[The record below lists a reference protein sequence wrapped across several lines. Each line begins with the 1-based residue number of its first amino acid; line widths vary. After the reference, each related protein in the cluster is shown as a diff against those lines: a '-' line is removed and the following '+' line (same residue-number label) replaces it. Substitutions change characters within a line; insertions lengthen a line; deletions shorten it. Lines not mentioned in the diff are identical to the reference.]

1 MVSKRKFFSIAIMM
15 FVLFFLFQFSM
26 VLRDSRNAYDVNS
39 HLTEKKADGENQW
52 TPSDSDS
59 NSSTVTGDDISVV
72 FVGDKSG
79 DMGTAVSRWCTYAKR
94 KMISSKSVNAYKADD
109 KNLPEMMILES
120 EKYAEG
126 DNLTTLE
133 TLEKKGVIIVF
144 GCLENVKNIQ
154 DNKDLMKFLGIQT
167 VAAEETH
174 LTGVKLFEG
183 LLLGGEVIYDTP
195 KEKEEKKRQDLELDV
210 PWYQVGSGTKTY
222 MVGLFDKKTGK
233 DVENE
238 DLPTLI
244 WRNGIENGSIFAV
257 VGDYMKDST
266 ALGLLDGMRAEASQY
281 TIYPVVN
288 AQNLSMVN
296 FPVFAD
302 ENNAEMMKLYSQSAT
317 GISRDIMW
325 PSLVSIVEKSGMKM
339 TCFIQPQ
346 ADYTD
351 DVEPETGNLEFYL
364 KQMKEQST
372 EAGISLEYQKLYK
385 AEDKVTKDTEFFEKE
400 GTNYRFGA
408 AFAKEKDL
416 KGILKDTDSG
426 LLGDVGTLVCDY
438 TEDQPVVSYYS
449 DSVTLQTVTSDGMN
463 YAYSDDI
470 RMSSIQTALGYTNV
484 MLDMYDIFWPQE
496 KTDRWE
502 VMQKRFSSNLLTYW
516 KNFAGFDSTTLSE
529 SNARTRTF
537 LNLDYSQSR
546 EDNEIT
552 LKTSEPGSWFV
563 LRLHDEEI
571 DEVEGGTETKLEDNA
586 YLIYAEVTTVK
597 IQVKEPGLH
606 YDVRKD

>member
-26 VLRDSRNAYDVNS
+26 VVRDKKNVYDKNS
-39 HLTEKKADGENQW
+39 SLTEKKADGKNQW
-52 TPSDSDS
+52 TPSDSEA
-59 NSSTVTGDDISVV
+59 GEDISVV
-72 FVGDKSG
+72 FVGNEAG
-79 DMGTAVSRWCTYAKR
+79 DMGISVSRWCTYAKR
-94 KMISSKSVNAYKADD
+94 EFISCEAVSRYSVDD
-109 KNLPEMMILES
+109 ENLPEMMILES

-126 DNLTTLE
+126 ENLSKLE
-133 TLEKKGVIIVF
+133 ELEKKGVIIVF

-154 DNKDLMKFLGIQT
+154 NNQGLMKFLGIQKVVT
-167 VAAEETH
+167 DKTH

-183 LLLGGEVIYDTP
+183 LLLGGEITYITP
-195 KEKEEKKRQDLELDV
+195 EDKEEKQRQDLELDV

-222 MVGLFDKKTGK
+222 MVGLFDEKKGK
-233 DVENE
+233 NIENE

-244 WRNGIENGSIFAV
+244 WRNGIDYGSVFAV

-266 ALGLLDGMRAEASQY
+266 ALGLLDGMRAEAMQY
-281 TIYPVVN
+281 IIYPVVN

-302 ENNAEMMKLYSQSAT
+302 ENNDEMLKLYSQSAT
-317 GISRDIMW
+317 GIARDIMW
-325 PSLVSIVEKSGMKM
+325 PSLISIVQKSDMKM

-351 DVEPETGNLEFYL
+351 DVEPQSGMLEFYL
-364 KQMKEQST
+364 KQMKEQKS
-372 EAGISLEYQKLYK
+372 EAGISLEYQKLDK
-385 AEDKVTKDTEFFEKE
+385 AEDKVIKDTNFFENEKID
-400 GTNYRFGA
+400 YRFGA

-438 TEDQPVVSYYS
+438 TENQPVVSYYS

-470 RMSSIQTALGYTNV
+470 RMRSIQTALGYTNV

-516 KNFAGFDSTTLSE
+516 KNFRDFDSTTLSE
-529 SNARTRTF
+529 SNARIRMF
-537 LNLDYSQSR
+537 LNLAYSQSR
-546 EDNEIT
+546 EDNMIT
-552 LKTSEPGSWFV
+552 LQSSEVGSWFI
-563 LRLHDEEI
+563 LRTHGEEI
-571 DEVEGGTETKLEDNA
+571 DEIDGGSQTEIEADA
-586 YLIYAEVTTVK
+586 YLICAEDTTVK
-597 IQVKEPGLH
+597 IRLKEQELY
-606 YDVRKD
+606 YDIRKN

>member
-1 MVSKRKFFSIAIMM
+1 MVSKRKFFSIATMM
-15 FVLFFLFQFSM
+15 FILFFLFQFSM
-26 VLRDSRNAYDVNS
+26 VLRDSRNTYDVNS
-39 HLTEKKADGENQW
+39 SLAEKKADGENQW
-52 TPSDSDS
+52 TPSDSNSTTVIGADS
-59 NSSTVTGDDISVV
+59 SVV
-72 FVGDKSG
+72 FVGNEDG

-94 KMISSKSVNAYKADD
+94 KLISCKSVSTYKSDD

-120 EKYAEG
+120 EKYADG

-144 GCLENVKNIQ
+144 GCLENAKNIQ
-154 DNKDLMKFLGIQT
+154 NNKALMKFLGIQK
-167 VAAEETH
+167 VVAEETH
-174 LTGVKLFEG
+174 LAGVKLFEG
-183 LLLGGEVIYDTP
+183 LLLGGEVTYNTSKD
-195 KEKEEKKRQDLELDV
+195 KEEKKRQDLELDV

-222 MVGLFDKKTGK
+222 MVGLLDEKTGK
-233 DVENE
+233 NVENE
-238 DLPTLI
+238 DLPTII
-244 WRNGIENGSIFAV
+244 WRNGIDYGSVFAV

-266 ALGLLDGMRAEASQY
+266 ALGLLDGMRAEALQY
-281 TIYPVVN
+281 TIYPIVN

-302 ENNAEMMKLYSQSAT
+302 ENNTEMLKLYSQSVT
-317 GISRDIMW
+317 GIARDIMW
-325 PSLVSIVEKSGMKM
+325 PALISVVEKSDMKM

-351 DVEPETGNLEFYL
+351 DIEPKSGNLEFYL
-364 KQMKEQST
+364 KQMKEQSA
-372 EAGISLEYQKLYK
+372 EAGISLEYQKLDK
-385 AEDKVTKDTEFFEKE
+385 AEDKVTKDTEFFENEKI
-400 GTNYRFGA
+400 NYRFGA

-438 TEDQPVVSYYS
+438 TENQPVVSYYS

-470 RMSSIQTALGYTNV
+470 RMRSIQTALGYTNV

-516 KNFAGFDSTTLSE
+516 KNFRDFDSTTLSE
-529 SNARTRTF
+529 SNARIRTF
-537 LNLDYSQSR
+537 LNLAYSQSR
-546 EDNEIT
+546 EDNTIT
-552 LKTSEPGSWFV
+552 LQTSEAGSWFI
-563 LRLHDEEI
+563 LRTHGEGINEI
-571 DEVEGGTETKLEDNA
+571 DGGSQTEIEADA
-586 YLIYAEVTTVK
+586 YLICAEDTTVK
-597 IQVKEPGLH
+597 IRLKEQELY
-606 YDVRKD
+606 YDTRKN

>member
-26 VLRDSRNAYDVNS
+26 VVRDRKNTYDVNS
-39 HLTEKKADGENQW
+39 SLTEKKADGENQW
-52 TPSDSDS
+52 TPSDSEA
-59 NSSTVTGDDISVV
+59 GEDISVV
-72 FVGDKSG
+72 FVGNEAG
-79 DMGTAVSRWCTYAKR
+79 DMGIAVNRWCTYAKR
-94 KMISSKSVNAYKADD
+94 EFISCEAVSRYSVDD
-109 KNLPEMMILES
+109 ENLPEMMILES
-120 EKYAEG
+120 EKYADG

-154 DNKDLMKFLGIQT
+154 NNQELMKFLGISKVVT
-167 VAAEETH
+167 DKTH

-183 LLLGGEVIYDTP
+183 LLLGGEITYITP
-195 KEKEEKKRQDLELDV
+195 EDKKEKQRQDLELNV

-222 MVGLFDKKTGK
+222 MVGLFDEKKGK
-233 DVENE
+233 NIENE

-244 WRNGIENGSIFAV
+244 WRNGIDYGSVFAV

-266 ALGLLDGMRAEASQY
+266 ALGLLDGMRAEARQY
-281 TIYPVVN
+281 IIYPVVN

-302 ENNAEMMKLYSQSAT
+302 ENNDEMLKLYSQSAT
-317 GISRDIMW
+317 GIARDIMW
-325 PSLVSIVEKSGMKM
+325 PSLISIVQKSDMKM

-351 DVEPETGNLEFYL
+351 DVEPQSGMLEFYL
-364 KQMKEQST
+364 KQMKEQKS
-372 EAGISLEYQKLYK
+372 EAGISLEYQKLDK
-385 AEDKVTKDTEFFEKE
+385 AEDKVTKDTEFFENEKID
-400 GTNYRFGA
+400 YRFGA

-438 TEDQPVVSYYS
+438 TENQPVVSYYS

-470 RMSSIQTALGYTNV
+470 RMRSIQTALGYTNV
-484 MLDMYDIFWPQE
+484 MLDMYDIFWPE
-496 KTDRWE
+496 RSTDRWE

-516 KNFAGFDSTTLSE
+516 KNFECFGSTTLSE
-529 SNARTRTF
+529 SNARIRTF
-537 LNLDYSQSR
+537 LNLAYSQSR
-546 EDNEIT
+546 EDNTIT
-552 LKTSEPGSWFV
+552 LRTSEPGSWFI
-563 LRLHDEEI
+563 LRTHGEEIEEI
-571 DEVEGGTETKLEDNA
+571 DGGSQTEIEDGA
-586 YLIYAEVTTVK
+586 YLICTEDTTVK
-597 IQVKEPGLH
+597 IQLKEPGLY
-606 YDVRKD
+606 YDIRKN